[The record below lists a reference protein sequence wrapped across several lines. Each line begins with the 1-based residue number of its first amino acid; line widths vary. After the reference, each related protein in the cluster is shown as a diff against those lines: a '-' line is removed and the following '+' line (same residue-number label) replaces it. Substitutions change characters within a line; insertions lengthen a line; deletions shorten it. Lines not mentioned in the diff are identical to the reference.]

1 MIVADVN
8 LSVYLYVEGPHTPEV
23 REVLQRDPE
32 WVVPSLW
39 QSEFL
44 NMMWQYIRQDTFAV
58 EDALRR
64 FNAAKE
70 MVRIEDPPP
79 PELVLRLAAD
89 HNGLRC
95 YIRGLGTTPRRAAP
109 YLRQRRTCSWLG
121 CSSA

>member
-44 NMMWQYIRQDTFAV
+44 NMMWQYIRQDTFVV

-64 FNAAKE
+64 SNAAKE
-70 MVRIEDPPP
+70 MVRIEHRH
-79 PELVLRLAAD
+79 LNLCC
-89 HNGLRC
+89 GWQQT
-95 YIRGLGTTPRRAAP
+95 IT
-109 YLRQRRTCSWLG
+109 
-121 CSSA
+121 